1 MDAFF
6 NVIREPVFRKN
17 GKEILNK
24 FVLVNED
31 TNNELGIVSKD
42 YKIIYNKQVYD
53 LFSEA
58 MNKYSIVS
66 ETHHLDS
73 IGRRWKCDW
82 VFDDDRL
89 NAEILPGDSVGL
101 AMRFFNA
108 YDGKH
113 SFGFELF
120 GFRARCSNG
129 QVFGK
134 RSLFSKTYQHFTNS
148 PQRLHNDF
156 ILNMDNFQINVDIWQ
171 EWTKIPFTKSQF
183 SVFLEDKK
191 YLGDRLKA
199 KLVNNT
205 ERVLNMFNMDETMF
219 GIFNVITYYSSWE
232 TKSNKGSY
240 VFSNG
245 YNMLTRLAEEFYEI
259 KTPNQGIK
267 LLK

>member
-6 NVIREPVFRKN
+6 NVVQEPIFRRN
-17 GKEILNK
+17 GEEIPNK
-24 FVLVNED
+24 FVLVNEN

-42 YKIIYNKQVYD
+42 YEIVHNKQVYD

-58 MNKYSIVS
+58 MSKYSVAK
-66 ETHHLDS
+66 ETHHLDA
-73 IGRRWKCDW
+73 IGKRWKCDW
-82 VFDDDRL
+82 IFDDDKL
-89 NAEILPGDSVGL
+89 NTEVMPADSVGL

-113 SFGFELF
+113 SLGFSLF
-120 GFRARCSNG
+120 GFRGICSNG

-134 RSLFSKTYQHFTNS
+134 KELFSKTYHHFINS

-156 ILNMDNFQINVDIWQ
+156 ILNMDNFHINVGIWQ
-171 EWTKIPFTKSQF
+171 EWTKIPFTKTQF
-183 SVFLEDKK
+183 SAFLEDKK
-191 YLGDRLKA
+191 YLGERLRT

-205 ERVLNMFNMDETMF
+205 ERVLNLFNMDETMY
-219 GIFNVITYYSSWE
+219 GIFNVLTYYSSHE
-232 TKSNKGSY
+232 VKSNKGSY

-245 YNMLTRLAEEFYEI
+245 YNVLTRLAEEFYEI